1 MKRIYNILFA
11 VIIMMLCFSATMAQ
25 QTVGRTGREV
35 IFGVTTSN
43 RLISFSSIRPGTIST
58 PIQITGLQ
66 AGENILNVDFRPA
79 TRTLYAVT
87 NASRVYTINTSTG
100 AATLVGAGPFTPAL
114 TATGVALDFNPSPD
128 RIRIVGND
136 GQNLRVNPDTAVVVS
151 TDASDPKVA
160 YDAMD
165 ANAGKTPKIFAAAY
179 TNNFAGVAGAGTAA
193 VPSATTLYTIDSDLD
208 VLVTQGSVNSAPVSP
223 NSGRLFTVGKLGFD
237 VTSTGDMD
245 VSDVSGIAYG
255 AFNLTGENFSRLY
268 TVNLATGAAT
278 LVGQIGPM
286 GTETVRAIA
295 VGLTGETVLGAT
307 ADGKLIAFNAAT
319 PNVIL
324 ASKTINNI
332 KAGDTILGIDYRPAT
347 GQIMALGSSGTLYDI
362 NPSTG
367 NAVVVGAAATLTG
380 TSFGVD
386 FNPAPDRIRVVSSTG
401 QNLRLNPDNGAVAGT
416 DMPLAYDTGDANSGA
431 TPRIVGAAYTNNVAG
446 TGATATTLYEIDA
459 ANGNL
464 VIQGSVN
471 ATPVSPNAGTLFTIA
486 PLGVKISSNVNGDVF
501 DISGNSGTGY
511 AALTLDGETS
521 SKFFRVALPAATS
534 TTNAATLVGVIGDGT
549 ARVTAISVVPQV
561 ETIFG
566 LTMAG
571 QLVRFNSRKPDTIIG
586 APLAITGLQSGETIV
601 GLDFR
606 PVSGILFGLGST
618 SRVYTIN
625 QVTGVATQ
633 VGGAPFTPAL
643 SGTEFGFD
651 FNPVPDRIR
660 LVSNNGQDLRL
671 NPNNGGLAAMDGT
684 LKFNTGDPNAGATP
698 SIVGS
703 AYTNNFG
710 GTAVTTLYNIDSKLD
725 ALVTQ
730 GTTPAVTPVISPNDG
745 VQLTVGKLGV
755 DTADAVG
762 FDISESTNRAYAAM
776 QLTGETSSKFFNIDL
791 NTGAA
796 TQVGT
801 LPVGG
806 AAPVLLR
813 DVTVNS
819 NVNLSVVAVTSATPI
834 IGGNNF
840 TYTVTVGNGNTDSLA
855 NVMLSTSVPAN
866 TTFVSTTAPTGFTC
880 QNPAA
885 GASTGAITCTG
896 ASLAGLSTASFT
908 ITVKA
913 GGTSSGIMAPLMAIV
928 KTDSA
933 DISNVRFDNTISSAV
948 ATINQPGPA
957 VTAATIKVSN
967 TMIKATATAALPFS
981 GTTVMVNGVAFAT
994 APKLKSNNTILI
1006 QKGKLANGM
1015 SIKQA
1020 IPKGTPVKITFRN
1033 SNGGVTD
1040 VTFTR

>member
-25 QTVGRTGREV
+25 QSVGRAGRET

-43 RLISFSSIRPGTIST
+43 RLISFNSLRPGTIST
-58 PIQITGLQ
+58 PVQITGLQ
-66 AGENILNVDFRPA
+66 AGENILNIDFRPA

-87 NASRVYTINTSTG
+87 NMSRVYTINTSTG
-100 AATLVGAGPFTPAL
+100 AATQVGAGPFTPAI
-114 TATGVALDFNPSPD
+114 TGTGVALDFNPSPD
-128 RIRIVGND
+128 RIRLVGND
-136 GQNLRVNPDTAVVVS
+136 GQNLRINPDTAVVVS
-151 TDASDPKVA
+151 TDTSDPKVA
-160 YDAMD
+160 YDTMD
-165 ANAGKTPKIFAAAY
+165 TNATKTPKVFGAAY
-179 TNNFAGVAGAGTAA
+179 TNNFAGVAGAGNAA
-193 VPSATTLYTIDSDLD
+193 TPTATTLYVVDSDLD
-208 VLVTQGSVNSAPVSP
+208 SLVTQGSVNSTPVSP

-237 VTSTGDMD
+237 VTSVGDMD
-245 VSDVSGIAYG
+245 VSDVTGVAYA
-255 AFNLTGENFSRLY
+255 AFNLTGENFSRLF

-278 LVGQIGPM
+278 PVGQIGPM

-295 VGLTGETVLGAT
+295 VGLTGETVLGTT
-307 ADGKLIAFNAAT
+307 ADGRLIAFNATAPST
-319 PNVIL
+319 IL
-324 ASKTINNI
+324 ASKTINNL

-347 GQIMALGSSGTLYDI
+347 GQLIAVGSSGTVYDI
-362 NPSTG
+362 NTSTG
-367 NAVVVGAAATLTG
+367 NATVIGAAATPMG
-380 TSFGVD
+380 TKFGVN
-386 FNPAPDRIRVVSSTG
+386 FNPAPDRIRFVSNTG
-401 QNLRLNPDNGAVAGT
+401 QDLRLNPDNGAIAGT
-416 DMPLAYDTGDANSGA
+416 DTMLAYDGGDPNSGA
-431 TPRIVGAAYTNNVAG
+431 TPSIVAATYTNSVAG
-446 TGATATTLYEIDA
+446 TAATATTLYEIDS
-459 ANGNL
+459 NL
-464 VIQGSVN
+464 DTLVTQGSVN
-471 ATPVSPNAGTLFTIA
+471 ATPVNPNTGTLFTLA
-486 PLGVKISSNVNGDVF
+486 PLGVKVTDNVSM
-501 DISGNSGTGY
+501 DISPASGTCY
-511 AALTLDGETS
+511 AAMMLEGETS
-521 SKFFRVALPAATS
+521 SKFFRIALPAAAS
-534 TTNAATLVGVIGDGT
+534 TANAATLVGTIGDGT
-549 ARVTAISVVPQV
+549 VNVTAISVVPQV

-571 QLVRFNSRKPDTIIG
+571 QLVRFNPRKPDTIIG
-586 APLAITGLQSGETIV
+586 APVAITGLQSGESLV

-606 PVSGILFGLGST
+606 PVSGILYGLGST

-633 VGGAPFTPAL
+633 VGSAPFTPAL

-671 NPNNGGLAAMDGT
+671 NPNNGALAATDGM

-698 SIVGS
+698 SLVGS
-703 AYTNNFG
+703 AYTNNFAG
-710 GTAVTTLYNIDSKLD
+710 GVVTTLYNIDSKLD
-725 ALVTQ
+725 TLVTQ
-730 GTTPAVTPVISPNDG
+730 GSINGAPVSPNDG
-745 VQLTVGKLGV
+745 TQLTVGKLGV
-755 DTADAVG
+755 DTTDTVG
-762 FDISESTNRAYAAM
+762 FDISESSNKAYSAM
-776 QLTGETSSKFFNIDL
+776 VLTGETSSKFFTVDL

-806 AAPVLLR
+806 AAPVTLK

-819 NVNLSVVAVTSATPI
+819 NVNLSAVAVTSATPI
-834 IGGNNF
+834 IAGNNF
-840 TYTVTVGNGNTDSLA
+840 TYTITVGNGNTDSLS
-855 NVMLSTSVPAN
+855 NVMLSTSIPAN

-885 GASTGAITCTG
+885 GASTGMISCTG

-913 GGTSSGIMAPLMAIV
+913 GGTMSGVTAPLMAVV
-928 KTDSA
+928 KTDST
-933 DISNVRFDNTISSAV
+933 DISNIRFDNTISSAT
-948 ATINQPGPA
+948 ATINQPGPG
-957 VTAATIKVSN
+957 VTAASIKVSN
-967 TMIKATATAALPFS
+967 TMIKATATMVPFS
-981 GTTVMVNGVAFAT
+981 GTTVMVNGVAFAA

-1040 VTFTR
+1040 VMFTR

>member
-165 ANAGKTPKIFAAAY
+165 ANAGKTPKIFGAAY
-179 TNNFAGVAGAGTAA
+179 TNNFAGVAGAGNAA
-193 VPSATTLYTIDSDLD
+193 TPTATTLYTLDSDLD
-208 VLVTQGSVNSAPVSP
+208 ALVTQGSVNSTPVSP
-223 NSGRLFTVGKLGFD
+223 NSGRLFTVGKLGVD

-268 TVNLATGAAT
+268 TINLATGAAT

-295 VGLTGETVLGAT
+295 VGLTGETLLGTT
-307 ADGKLIAFNAAT
+307 ADGRLIAFNATA

-324 ASKTINNI
+324 GSKPINNL

-347 GQIMALGSSGTLYDI
+347 GQLIAVGSTGTVYDI

-367 NAVVVGAAATLTG
+367 NATVIGAAATPMG
-380 TSFGVD
+380 TKFGVN
-386 FNPAPDRIRVVSSTG
+386 FNPAPDRIRFVSNTG
-401 QNLRLNPDNGAVAGT
+401 QDLRLNPDNGAIAGT
-416 DMPLAYDTGDANSGA
+416 DMPLAYDTGDPNSGT
-431 TPRIVGAAYTNNVAG
+431 TPNIVGAAYTNSVAG
-446 TGATATTLYEIDA
+446 TAATATTLYEIDS
-459 ANGNL
+459 NL
-464 VIQGSVN
+464 DTLVTQGSVN
-471 ATPVSPNAGTLFTIA
+471 ATPTNPNNGTLFTLA
-486 PLGVKISSNVNGDVF
+486 PLGVKVTDNVSL
-501 DISGNSGTGY
+501 DISPASGIAY
-511 AALTLDGETS
+511 AAMTLEGETS
-521 SKFFRVALPAATS
+521 TKLFRVALPAAAS

-549 ARVTAISVVPQV
+549 ARITAISVAPQV